1 MTLAKH
7 DLIVPPSEEVSKKR
21 TALGASPIQFAAILG
36 LRANEAS
43 AEKIV
48 HYEAGLKYPTESQI
62 KKLSKLPFD
71 PPFKQVPN
79 NFKFRFID
87 LFAGIGGIRLPFHEL
102 GGHCV
107 FTSEWD
113 KDCQITYAVNFGE
126 VPSGDI
132 TSVHSNDIPEHD
144 LLLAGFPCQAFSQ
157 AGLKQG
163 FFDTRGTMFFEIQR
177 ILARHRPSV
186 FVLENVKQLVGHD
199 KGQTLKTILGTL
211 RGTLEQSLP
220 DGIPMSEDA
229 RKSLSEKLNY
239 AVDFRVLSSNNFGV
253 PQKRERV
260 FIIGLNRDKVRSV
273 TDKDVTEIFEN
284 IQSKKYQPTR
294 LGDILQDNATIS
306 DEFTISDRLWE
317 GHQRRRKE
325 HRERGNGFGY
335 SLFNTE
341 SQYSNT
347 ISQRYYKDGSEAL
360 IDQSALG
367 KNPRFLTPRECAR
380 LQGFPENYVIDAVSK
395 VQNYRQFGNSVSVP
409 VVRAIAEQLK
419 QYFK

>member
-1 MTLAKH
+1 M
-7 DLIVPPSEEVSKKR
+7 
-21 TALGASPIQFAAILG
+21 
-36 LRANEAS
+36 
-43 AEKIV
+43 
-48 HYEAGLKYPTESQI
+48 
-62 KKLSKLPFD
+62 
-71 PPFKQVPN
+71 
-79 NFKFRFID
+79 
-87 LFAGIGGIRLPFHEL
+87 
-102 GGHCV
+102 
-107 FTSEWD
+107 
-113 KDCQITYAVNFGE
+113 
-126 VPSGDI
+126 
-132 TSVHSNDIPEHD
+132 
-144 LLLAGFPCQAFSQ
+144 
-157 AGLKQG
+157 
-163 FFDTRGTMFFEIQR
+163 
-177 ILARHRPSV
+177 
-186 FVLENVKQLVGHD
+186 
-199 KGQTLKTILGTL
+199 
-211 RGTLEQSLP
+211 
-220 DGIPMSEDA
+220 
-229 RKSLSEKLNY
+229 
-239 AVDFRVLSSNNFGV
+239 

-409 VVRAIAEQLK
+409 VVRAIAKQLK